1 MPPSVRTTDSVTT
14 STTLSPP
21 PVQRLSRIPRLSPTR
36 TSSGRTDRAT
46 VATSAVASVGVTGLP
61 APVVVVGKRVQQHK
75 QTLAH
80 RHPPQQRT
88 LLKPSSATSLARHA
102 TSTAMNGSAAVDAAS
117 GTQGGGGG
125 DEYSLGVQP
134 SDTANSTVYAGDV
147 GLHRRPAPHERRG
160 KDMHPNTDKSS
171 LSRPSRVPRS
181 APSSSSSCSRSAG
194 GGSLAT
200 SARGKRTEMAGSGA
214 AGEGGGA
221 ASTSRRVGSKG
232 VATSAS

>member
-1 MPPSVRTTDSVTT
+1 MPPSVRTADSVTT
-14 STTLSPP
+14 SNTLSPP
-21 PVQRLSRIPRLSPTR
+21 PGQRLSRIPRLSPTR

-61 APVVVVGKRVQQHK
+61 APVVTTRVQQHQ

-125 DEYSLGVQP
+125 DECSLGVQP
-134 SDTANSTVYAGDV
+134 SDTANSTVHAGDV
-147 GLHRRPAPHERRG
+147 GLHCKSAPHERRG

-171 LSRPSRVPRS
+171 LSRPSRVPSS
-181 APSSSSSCSRSAG
+181 APSTTTSSSRSAG
-194 GGSLAT
+194 GGSVAT
-200 SARGKRTEMAGSGA
+200 SARGKRAEMAGSGA
-214 AGEGGGA
+214 AGAGGGA
-221 ASTSRRVGSKG
+221 VSTSRRVGSKG

>member
-1 MPPSVRTTDSVTT
+1 MPPSVRTADSVTT
-14 STTLSPP
+14 SNTLSPP
-21 PVQRLSRIPRLSPTR
+21 PGQRLSRIPRLSPTR

-46 VATSAVASVGVTGLP
+46 VATSVVASVGVTGLP
-61 APVVVVGKRVQQHK
+61 APVVEKRVQQHK

-102 TSTAMNGSAAVDAAS
+102 TSPATNESAAVDAARS
-117 GTQGGGGG
+117 TQGGGGG
-125 DEYSLGVQP
+125 DECSLGVQP
-134 SDTANSTVYAGDV
+134 SDTANSTVHAGDV
-147 GLHRRPAPHERRG
+147 GLHRRSAPQRRG
-160 KDMHPNTDKSS
+160 KAMHPNTDKSS
-171 LSRPSRVPRS
+171 LSRPSRVPSS
-181 APSSSSSCSRSAG
+181 APSTTTTTSRSAG
-194 GGSLAT
+194 GGGLAT